1 MARTPSEMIPLG
13 SPLPAFELPDTD
25 GALVSS
31 SDFKEARALL
41 VCFICNHCPFVVHL
55 RAALAAFA
63 REYQGRGVAVIA
75 ISSNDVERYP
85 QDGPEAMRAERLDAG
100 YSFPYLYDESQAVA
114 HAFQARCT
122 PDFFL
127 YGARAGGV
135 RSLLYRGEFDESRP
149 GNGRPVT
156 GAALRAACNAVLADT
171 PVPAPQRPSL
181 GCNIKWRPGQSPEER
196 VSAF

>member
-25 GALVSS
+25 GTPVSS
-31 SDFKEARALL
+31 SDFKEAKALL

-55 RAALAAFA
+55 RTALAEFA
-63 REYQGRGVAVIA
+63 REYQDRGVAVIA

-122 PDFFL
+122 PDF
-127 YGARAGGV
+127 
-135 RSLLYRGEFDESRP
+135 LLYRGEFDESRP
-149 GNGRPVT
+149 GNERPVT
-156 GAALRAACNAVLADT
+156 GASLRAACNAVLADT
-171 PVPAPQRPSL
+171 PVQAPQRPSL